1 MTKLEPIAESPR
13 GLYDAVYTTVKAEI
27 ILAAIKV
34 GLFSHLQEPL
44 SPAALADRLGWE
56 PRATEILL
64 NGLAAADILRKQDG
78 LFTNSAEASRFLM
91 PGKPTYL
98 GDHLL
103 STHRMVT
110 GGLAELP
117 QRLQKGPAPQ
127 EQRAGQAHKVDWS
140 AMAEGMANSARAGRA
155 QMVLPL
161 VLGLP
166 EFPAFKKMLDL
177 GGGPGMLC
185 IAMVRAHPS
194 MNGVVFDNPA
204 MGDKA
209 LKCIEEYGLADRV
222 DFMGGDYMRDS
233 IGAGYD
239 LVWASASLNYCGER
253 LDELTTKVYEA
264 LEPGGVFA
272 VLQEGMTH
280 EGTKPP
286 EMVLPMLAW
295 RLNSDEGIN
304 FTQGQIAQAMLEAGF
319 RSVRSLT
326 VNTLHG
332 PMDLD
337 VARK

>member
-1 MTKLEPIAESPR
+1 MANLEPIAESPR
-13 GLYDAVYTTVKAEI
+13 ELYQAVYATVKAEI
-27 ILAAIKV
+27 ILAGIKV
-34 GLFSHLQEPL
+34 GLFSHLEEPISL
-44 SPAALADRLGWE
+44 AALVDKLGWE

-64 NGLAAADILRKQDG
+64 NGLAAADILRKQEG
-78 LFTNSAEASRFLM
+78 RFSNRAEASRFLV

-103 STHRMVT
+103 GTYHMVT
-110 GGLAELP
+110 GGLAGLP
-117 QRLQKGPAPQ
+117 ERLQNGPAPEAPQ
-127 EQRAGQAHKVDWS
+127 AGRSGKTDWS

-161 VLGLP
+161 VQGLP
-166 EFPAFKKMLDL
+166 EFTGFKRMLDL

-185 IAMVRAHPS
+185 IAMVQAHPT
-194 MNGVVFDNPA
+194 MHGVVFDNPA
-204 MGDKA
+204 MEGNA
-209 LKCIEEYGLADRV
+209 RQNIEEYGLTDRIA
-222 DFMGGDYMRDS
+222 FLGGDYMSDS
-233 IGAGYD
+233 IGSGYD
-239 LVWASASLNYCGER
+239 LIWASASLNFCGER
-253 LDELTTKVYEA
+253 LDELVAKVYDA

-280 EGTKPP
+280 EGTKPS

-295 RLNSDEGIN
+295 RLGSDEGVN

-319 RSVRSLT
+319 RSVGSRT
-326 VNTLHG
+326 VDTLHG